1 MLTEEFNK
9 RNLDVQDGLGASDI
23 VIHSHTSQLRGLEN
37 FKKIL
42 NMFIKGF
49 PDYHDT
55 VEDIIA
61 EGDKI
66 ATRWTMTGVDRRYLR
81 ASPLKA
87 GR

>member
-1 MLTEEFNK
+1 VVWK
-9 RNLDVQDGLGASDI
+9 IS
-23 VIHSHTSQLRGLEN
+23 
-37 FKKIL
+37 KKIL